1 MTTIL
6 TAVAMLIIGIF
17 NAMGWWREHKIRIQ
31 EQERLTLAVKAAQ
44 AEAEVRIRQK
54 QAEIEAA
61 YDLRLTTMQA
71 EYQAVKDDP
80 EALVAWLNRGL

>member
-6 TAVAMLIIGIF
+6 TALAMLIIGVF
-17 NAMGWWREHKIRIQ
+17 NAMGWWREHKIRVQ
-31 EQERLTLAVKAAQ
+31 EQERLTMAVKAAQ
-44 AEAEVRIRQK
+44 AEAEVRIRRK

-61 YDLRLTTMQA
+61 YALRLSTMQT

-80 EALVAWLNRGL
+80 EAFAAWINKGL